1 MAEILH
7 QSICVSSYCITY
19 QGEGGSVLISYRG
32 QAVGCRGPLGRFLG
46 WGVAAA
52 HHIPLL

>member
-7 QSICVSSYCITY
+7 QSICVASYCITY